1 MISEAGE
8 HCSTFELKIGAAST
22 SDKNKKKA
30 VKDAKEE
37 EADEA
42 FRKRMARM
50 KKTAKAKPK
59 QGEDVWD
66 ELKTAAPKDYEE
78 IAFRSVT

>member
-50 KKTAKAKPK
+50 KKALLSLIVKSLLT
-59 QGEDVWD
+59 E
-66 ELKTAAPKDYEE
+66 
-78 IAFRSVT
+78 AFLTL

>member
-1 MISEAGE
+1 MISDCGE
-8 HCSTFELKIGAAST
+8 HCSTFELKIGAATT

-42 FRKRMARM
+42 FRKRMKRM
-50 KKTAKAKPK
+50 KKA
-59 QGEDVWD
+59 
-66 ELKTAAPKDYEE
+66 LF
-78 IAFRSVT
+78 INNFS

>member
-50 KKTAKAKPK
+50 KKALLSYSFYRVHYL
-59 QGEDVWD
+59 G
-66 ELKTAAPKDYEE
+66 L
-78 IAFRSVT
+78 

>member
-50 KKTAKAKPK
+50 KKALLSFISPYPRLSRLHVQT
-59 QGEDVWD
+59 
-66 ELKTAAPKDYEE
+66 
-78 IAFRSVT
+78 S